1 MVISREDVEAGRV
14 DLSDVVEVGA
24 ADLPP
29 VTPGEIL
36 RDWMDDVSLSA
47 NALARALRVP
57 PNRITAILKGDRA
70 ISAETALRLGRFFGT
85 SPQFWLNLQT
95 AYDLEVARAEHGQRI
110 EREVLHH
117 AA

>member
-1 MVISREDVEAGRV
+1 MAISREDVEAGRV
-14 DLSDVVEVGA
+14 DLSDVVEAGA
-24 ADLPP
+24 PDLPP
-29 VTPGEIL
+29 VFPGEIL
-36 RDWMDDVSLSA
+36 RDWMDDVY
-47 NALARALRVP
+47 
-57 PNRITAILKGDRA
+57 RA

-95 AYDLEVARAEHGQRI
+95 VYDLEVARAEHGHKI